1 MTRRTVTFSAEERK
15 RLAEVC
21 KILGITFAEFVH
33 KAAMQAADEILGIND
48 ETYRATRSES

>member
-1 MTRRTVTFSAEERK
+1 MNRKVTFSAEERK

-21 KILGITFAEFVH
+21 RILGITFAEFVH
-33 KAAMQAADEILGIND
+33 RAAMQAADEVLGIND